1 MGLFNNGQKTRIK
14 DIKASHVNGEI
25 SMEER
30 DELLGEEV
38 TTYGYIKM
46 KYAGLAAI
54 CLIIAGVSF

>member
-14 DIKASHVNGEI
+14 GIEASYVSGEI
-25 SMEER
+25 TVDQR

-38 TTYGYIKM
+38 TTYGYIKL